1 MKKRTNEG
9 PGKDIFRRSEH
20 KSTGTFS

>member
-9 PGKDIFRRSEH
+9 TGKDIFRRSEH

>member
-1 MKKRTNEG
+1 MKKRTSEG
-9 PGKDIFRRSEH
+9 TGKDIFRRSEH